1 MSKEPKEPKE
11 SKGSSRVFIDGHA
24 GTTGLRIRDWLAD
37 RVDLELLEIDE
48 ARRKDPDARRECLEA
63 ADIAV
68 LCLPDDAAA
77 QAAGWLEGG
86 DTKILDASTAHR
98 ITEGWVYGLPELGE
112 GQREAIS
119 QARLVSNPGC
129 YPSAVILAL
138 RPLIDAGLVPPDSP
152 ISVHALSGYSGGG
165 RKKIEQWEDPAGDL
179 AGLPYEAPYT
189 LDARHKH
196 MPEMTEY
203 CALDHEPHF
212 VPAVGAFATGMR
224 VQVPLHTSTLPRG
237 VSSKAVWEVL
247 QNRYANETFV
257 RVRPLVEPSLSKES
271 SEALNEGAI
280 DEHALDPRVC
290 NDTNRIELQVIGHET
305 GHVLLVAVLD
315 NLGKGAAGVAIQNL
329 NRMLG
334 IDEAR
339 GLKA

>member
-1 MSKEPKEPKE
+1 MSEG
-11 SKGSSRVFIDGHA
+11 SKASNRVFIDGHV

-37 RVDLELLEIDE
+37 RDDLELLEIDE
-48 ARRKDPDARRECLEA
+48 GRRKDSDARRGCLEA

-77 QAAGWLEGG
+77 QAAGWLEGS

-98 ITEGWVYGLPELGE
+98 NADGWVYGLPELGE
-112 GQREAIS
+112 AQREAIS

-138 RPLIDAGLVPPDSP
+138 RPLVDAGLVPPDAP
-152 ISVHALSGYSGGG
+152 INVHAVSGYSGGG
-165 RKKIEQWEDPAGDL
+165 RQKIEQWEDPAGDL
-179 AGLPYEAPYT
+179 VGLPVEAPYA

-196 MPEMTEY
+196 MPEMTKY
-203 CALDHEPHF
+203 CALEREPHF
-212 VPAVGAFATGMR
+212 VPAVGAFACGMR
-224 VQVPLHTSTLPRG
+224 VQVPLHASLLPRG
-237 VSSKAVWEVL
+237 VSAKAAWEIL
-247 QNRYANETFV
+247 RNRYANETFV
-257 RVRPLVEPSLSKES
+257 RVRPLL
-271 SEALNEGAI
+271 EALSNEEARN
-280 DEHALDPRVC
+280 ELALDPRVC
-290 NDTNRIELQVIGHET
+290 NDTNRIDLQVIGHET

-315 NLGKGAAGVAIQNL
+315 NLGKGAAGVAVQNL

-339 GLKA
+339 GLSA